1 MASKSS
7 DMPSIIVIHMMMM
20 IMVMNIYKGCDLLTI
35 TKDQGNIWMLYKLYC
50 SLYEVSNVVC
60 LDEWL

>member
-35 TKDQGNIWMLYKLYC
+35 TKDQGNI
-50 SLYEVSNVVC
+50 
-60 LDEWL
+60 